1 MGLPARSNEAARHR
15 MLHQTPPPDFLA
27 VAFEWILKGPPTA
40 TGTIAAQGELERGQS
55 TTDSR

>member
-1 MGLPARSNEAARHR
+1 